1 MKGTSF
7 KMVLSA
13 LLCLFF
19 SVAVSA
25 QGRGVDYSKIVG
37 NWSFSAPNAPY
48 GYQDGTLEFKSD
60 KGKLTAKI
68 NIQGSVIEVK
78 EIKAHED
85 TYTSS
90 FYVDG
95 NPVDLSITQKD
106 DTLSGTADSEGMSIP
121 VTMRRTK

>member
-7 KMVLSA
+7 KIVLSA
-13 LLCLFF
+13 LLCLLF
-19 SVAVSA
+19 SVTVSA
-25 QGRGVDYSKIVG
+25 QDRGVDHGKIVG
-37 NWSFSAPNAPY
+37 RWSFSAPNAPY

-60 KGKLTAKI
+60 QGKLTAKI

-78 EIKAHED
+78 EIKAHGD

-106 DTLSGTADSEGMSIP
+106 SALSGTADSGGMSIP
-121 VTMRRTK
+121 VTLRRTK